1 MLITS
6 CGLQRLTVQTTV
18 RSTPA
23 SPVHPTGVSNKGMLL
38 PLPDIAGNFRNR
50 VRRPETSNEGQ
61 LLNAF
66 GLPVF
71 PEPLL
76 FP

>member
-1 MLITS
+1 MVITA

-38 PLPDIAGNFRNR
+38 PLLAHIWRL
-50 VRRPETSNEGQ
+50 VRGAPGS
-61 LLNAF
+61 
-66 GLPVF
+66 
-71 PEPLL
+71 
-76 FP
+76 